1 MSAMDTQGQKPS
13 RRGRNKPRGSNKQKK
28 QQQKPQLKRTLSAKE
43 MLLPHKTQIRHSNAP
58 VPEVKV
64 VQEPRPTCPLCS
76 QVVENIA
83 EAISM
88 PDGRYAH
95 FDCVVSQLKE
105 QEHLS
110 EGESISYVGS
120 GNFAVV
126 RKDETGKYQ
135 IVRKIPYENK
145 DAFDAMKKYVEGTKA

>member
-1 MSAMDTQGQKPS
+1 MSAMDIQGQKPS
-13 RRGRNKPRGSNKQKK
+13 RHGRHKARGPNKQKK
-28 QQQKPQLKRTLSAKE
+28 QQPKPQLKRTPSAKE
-43 MLLPHKTQIRHSNAP
+43 MLLPHKAQIRHSNAP
-58 VPEVKV
+58 IPDVKV

-76 QVVENIA
+76 EVVENIA

-88 PDGRYAH
+88 PGGQYAH
-95 FDCVVSQLKE
+95 FDCVVNQLKE

-120 GNFAVV
+120 GSFAVV

-145 DAFDAMKKYVEGTKA
+145 EAFDAMKKFVEGTKA